1 MPDAARRTRVRA
13 KSPERS
19 VQRVSFGNV
28 AGDRFLWCVEFAGDY
43 PTADSNL
50 ILYLDADNNPQ
61 TGRKDM
67 PGVDYMLGFSAGRG
81 SMSVISPTGQCS
93 SGPPLHTYLAGKR
106 LYLCPTC
113 HCTKS
118 TGNRY
123 FRTNVL
129 SERRKPARGES
140 TGWFLVKGGAESPP
154 AKSPSASTVAS
165 PAKAWT

>member
-1 MPDAARRTRVRA
+1 M
-13 KSPERS
+13 
-19 VQRVSFGNV
+19 SFGNV

-81 SMSVISPTGQCS
+81 SMSVISSTGQYS

-106 LYLCPTC
+106 LYLCADLPLGQERGQ
-113 HCTKS
+113 S
-118 TGNRY
+118 V
-123 FRTNVL
+123 FRANVL
-129 SERRKPARGES
+129 SERRKPAWGES
-140 TGWFLVKGGAESPP
+140 TGWFLVKGARNLPP
-154 AKSPSASTVAS
+154 AKSPSASTSAS